1 MLNRFLVISKSI
13 NFDAHQ
19 NGRVKTKI
27 LRARAKSQLGL
38 LKAEVESRK
47 QGSRPRPRTQKI
59 SRLRTDP
66 LEAKAKDTYSPNKKR
81 PSKFFFRRS
90 QKKGLQNFFSGQKG
104 LQKFFFQAISTR
116 GNQKKRLC
124 RFSARFLAFCNE
136 ISKK

>member
-1 MLNRFLVISKSI
+1 MLNRFLVVSKSI
-13 NFDAHQ
+13 NFVAHQ

-59 SRLRTDP
+59 SRPRTDP

-90 QKKGLQNFFSGQKG
+90 QKKKVFKIFFLAKKVFKNFFSGNLYLRKP
-104 LQKFFFQAISTR
+104 
-116 GNQKKRLC
+116 KKRLC
-124 RFSARFLAFCNE
+124 RFSARFLAFFNK